1 MSDILSQFPYL
12 TQHKNDSILY
22 IYFFT
27 VAPRNETYIYNVTNN
42 DKFIWVT
49 QRKVGATLHRNFDK
63 VRNKQSSLL
72 KLLELMERQ
81 SFKNGENYM

>member
-27 VAPRNETYIYNVTNN
+27 VAPRNETYIYKVTNN
-42 DKFIWVT
+42 DKFI
-49 QRKVGATLHRNFDK
+49 
-63 VRNKQSSLL
+63 
-72 KLLELMERQ
+72 
-81 SFKNGENYM
+81 